1 MTCRARA
8 LPRNHEVVA
17 NRSRRAKEVSGAVQI
32 CSERTQKGRET
43 HKKKAMHMSAP
54 PRPQVIAN
62 PAQGEAKRTNSRKRW
77 SALTALLWSRQ
88 SRNQAQRANGQEQQ
102 RNNSHIV
109 CFGLMSVFADGMHGH
124 PCFFFI
130 LEPKPTPSSSSY
142 RLLSPFA
149 RQKKTFSS
157 SSPVTSS

>member
-32 CSERTQKGRET
+32 CSERAQKGRKT

-62 PAQGEAKRTNSRKRW
+62 PAQGEAKRTNSRRRR

-102 RNNSHIV
+102 RNNSHSV

-130 LEPKPTPSSSSY
+130 FGAEAQLLSTLEPLCAPK
-142 RLLSPFA
+142 
-149 RQKKTFSS
+149 KKTFSS
-157 SSPVTSS
+157 CSPVTSS